1 MTSLLQFAILF
12 HFAAAAATAQ
22 ERPGSSPVLDVSSFM
37 MPPRQTWAPI
47 DRSADANVVV
57 TENAGDG
64 DLGFRVLHLRGSVK
78 GKKQAAIDLARSELV
93 QTGTSYLASGPF
105 GIRPWHMPTCSLAYL
120 ILQSPSSFLSETNG
134 L

>member
-57 TENAGDG
+57 TEKASMSPQEWEKITSLLGSNGEAVPVAVQIAEGDH
-64 DLGFRVLHLRGSVK
+64 DQH
-78 GKKQAAIDLARSELV
+78 
-93 QTGTSYLASGPF
+93 
-105 GIRPWHMPTCSLAYL
+105 
-120 ILQSPSSFLSETNG
+120 SSC
-134 L
+134 